1 MNLKPVL
8 LKQMAVSA
16 GAISLL
22 LLSACSGPAFQIL
35 EKPIVFDEERKQLS
49 LEYME
54 TRYNMQQDAPYI
66 EPKMI
71 VLHWTAIPTL
81 ERSFAAM
88 NPTLLPGART
98 EIGSASNLNV
108 SAQFLVDRD
117 GTVYRQLPDTA
128 FARHVI
134 GLNHCAIGVE
144 NVGGGKEGLTKAQL
158 KANEDLVRYLKS
170 KYDIE
175 YLIGHYEY
183 KDFEGHP
190 LWKEVDAGYRT
201 QKVDP
206 GEDFMKKIRQR
217 TKDLGLKG
225 SPKS

>member
-1 MNLKPVL
+1 MV
-8 LKQMAVSA
+8 VRV
-16 GAISLL
+16 GAIGLL
-22 LLSACSGPAFQIL
+22 FLSACAGPAFKIV
-35 EKPIVFDEERKQLS
+35 EKPIVFDQERKQLS

-54 TRYNMQQDAPYI
+54 ARYNMQKDAPYI

-98 EIGSASNLNV
+98 EIGAASNLNV

-144 NVGGGKEGLTKAQL
+144 NVGGGSEGLTKAQL
-158 KANEDLVRYLKS
+158 KANEELVRYLKS
-170 KYDIE
+170 RYDIE

-190 LWKEVDAGYRT
+190 LWKEVDSGYRT

-206 GEDFMKKIRQR
+206 GVGFMKKIRKR